1 MLVRVVE
8 VVGVLAGVFRTV
20 GMVVVLRGVQDGRN
34 GMGGGS
40 DGRMVEESAA
50 QSEKSTASL

>member
-34 GMGGGS
+34 GVGGGGG
-40 DGRMVEESAA
+40 GRVVEESAA
-50 QSEKSTASL
+50 QSG